1 MNKKIFIS
9 TGEVSGDLH
18 GSLLANALF
27 DEAKKQSI
35 DIEIYGLG
43 GERMQKEGVKIL
55 QDTTSISAIGIWE
68 ALPLIIPTLKIQKKF
83 YKSLKS
89 LSPNCL
95 VLIDYMGPN
104 IKIGRNLKSKNNK
117 LPIYYYIAPQEW
129 AWRVGNNSTTD
140 LIGFS
145 DKIFAIFKQEA
156 EFYKRRGGNVLWI
169 GHPMID
175 LIKKLPTKKDSRKI
189 LKLRANE
196 NILLIMPA
204 SRPQELRYVLPVFM
218 KAAKKLQQK
227 YPSLIVYIPSC
238 RKDFD
243 DKFNIALKK
252 YEVQGKVVS
261 QYDIEELKTYIYSLT
276 ELALC
281 KSGTVNMELALYGIP
296 QIVGYR
302 VSRITAF
309 IAKKILNFKVRFI
322 SPVNLLVKK
331 LIIPEFVQK
340 EFDVKK
346 IFNKACR
353 IIDNKSEKVRILKGY
368 SLLKKELGE
377 VGVVKRAAEEIINS
391 LITGL

>member
-1 MNKKIFIS
+1 MNRKIFIS

-27 DEAKKQSI
+27 NEAEKRSV
-35 DIEIYGLG
+35 DLEICGLG
-43 GERMQKEGVKIL
+43 GERMRKEGVKIL

-68 ALPLIIPTLKIQKKF
+68 ALPLIIPTIQIQKKF
-83 YKSLKS
+83 YKSLKN

-104 IKIGRNLKSKNNK
+104 IKIGRKLKSEKNK
-117 LPIYYYIAPQEW
+117 IPIYYYIAPQEW

-140 LIGFS
+140 LISFS
-145 DKIFAIFKQEA
+145 DRIFAIFKQEA
-156 EFYKRRGGNVLWI
+156 NFYKRRGGNVLWI

-175 LIKKLPTKKDSRKI
+175 LIKKIPTKKDSRKI

-204 SRPQELRYVLPVFM
+204 SRPQELKYVLPVFM
-218 KAAKKLQQK
+218 QVARKLQQK
-227 YPSLIVYIPSC
+227 YPNLIVYIPSC
-238 RKDFD
+238 REVFD
-243 DKFNIALKK
+243 SKFKLALDKYKVK
-252 YEVQGKVVS
+252 GKVVS
-261 QYDIEELKTYIYSLT
+261 QKDIEELKTHIYSLT
-276 ELALC
+276 KLALC

-302 VSRITAF
+302 VSRVTAF
-309 IAKKILNFKVRFI
+309 IAKKILNFKVKFI

-340 EFDVKK
+340 EFEVKK
-346 IFNKACR
+346 IYEKACR
-353 IIDNKSEKVRILKGY
+353 VIDRKSEKEKISKGY
-368 SLLKKELGE
+368 AYLKKELGQE
-377 VGVVKRAAEEIINS
+377 GVVKRAAEEIINS
-391 LITGL
+391 LI